1 MIYAYRCTACSHD
14 FEVVKRLAEIDRVET
29 CPVCQSDETG
39 RVVAGAAGFTT
50 SESLGRRKAP
60 AEFRDFLKTLHRN
73 TPGSKMDI
81 D

>member
-1 MIYAYRCTACSHD
+1 MIYTYRCAACSQD
-14 FEVVKRLAEIDRVET
+14 FEVVKRLAEIDRVE
-29 CPVCQSDETG
+29 VCQACGCEKTE
-39 RVVAGAAGFTT
+39 RVIAAAGFTT

-73 TPGSKMDI
+73 TPGSLMDV